1 MSQPR
6 DADLDAVQAAFREPA
21 PIYSPVPIWWWSG
34 EPLTRERLTWQ
45 MERLAEGGVRN
56 AIVLN
61 LAPRGPLF
69 GCVAD
74 DPPCFSE
81 EWWALFRH
89 VLEEGKRLGL
99 SIWFYDQLGFS
110 GARLQEELIMAHPS
124 CAGASLER
132 LEVDARPGAS
142 VDLAAPPGAT
152 VLCAAA
158 GRLVAADRLQDVQDL
173 SGLVEDRGRLRWAAP
188 AATAHPEAGAPDRP
202 AAGEPV
208 WRVLL
213 FFTRREG
220 FDYLNPEA
228 AARLIDRVHGEFARR
243 CGAYFGTSLVG
254 SFQDEFPALPRWTR
268 DFAAR
273 FQERR
278 GYDLLPW
285 LPALFYDGGPRTPA
299 VRVAY
304 SEVLAALAEEA
315 FFRPLFDWHER
326 HGLLCGYDQIARA
339 RAADPVDGQAYYLD
353 YFRTMR
359 HYSAP
364 GCDMDGAARPH
375 TSIAHLY
382 GRPRVW
388 LEGLHSSGWG
398 QTIEDIVSL
407 LHPWYREGVT
417 LYNPHAVYYST
428 RGSWWEWAPPDT
440 SWRQPYWRHYPLF
453 AAYVARLSYLLSQGE
468 HVCDIALLYPATTM
482 QAELAGGRPTAR
494 GEAVRELWWAINHL
508 LDDER
513 RDADIL
519 DDDSLARA
527 TVEDGR
533 LCVSGERYRVLILP
547 GTTTLRRDS
556 LARIRAFTESGGL
569 VVFCGTQ
576 LPIASAE
583 EGADD
588 PQVQEAV
595 AALFGH
601 PSRADRALDGLA
613 SWLREP
619 EAL

>member
-132 LEVDARPGAS
+132 LEADARPGAS

-173 SGLVEDRGRLRWAAP
+173 SGMVEDGGRLRWTAP
-188 AATAHPEAGAPDRP
+188 EATAHPEAGAPDRP
-202 AAGEPV
+202 AAGETV

-268 DFAAR
+268 DFVAR

-285 LPALFYDGGPRTPA
+285 LPALRLRPDRSGACRRSRRRAGLLSRLLSFH
-299 VRVAY
+299 
-304 SEVLAALAEEA
+304 AAL
-315 FFRPLFDWHER
+315 
-326 HGLLCGYDQIARA
+326 QRA
-339 RAADPVDGQAYYLD
+339 RLQ
-353 YFRTMR
+353 
-359 HYSAP
+359 H
-364 GCDMDGAARPH
+364 
-375 TSIAHLY
+375 
-382 GRPRVW
+382 GR
-388 LEGLHSSGWG
+388 
-398 QTIEDIVSL
+398 
-407 LHPWYREGVT
+407 
-417 LYNPHAVYYST
+417 
-428 RGSWWEWAPPDT
+428 RGP
-440 SWRQPYWRHYPLF
+440 
-453 AAYVARLSYLLSQGE
+453 AAYFHR
-468 HVCDIALLYPATTM
+468 
-482 QAELAGGRPTAR
+482 
-494 GEAVRELWWAINHL
+494 
-508 LDDER
+508 
-513 RDADIL
+513 
-519 DDDSLARA
+519 
-527 TVEDGR
+527 
-533 LCVSGERYRVLILP
+533 
-547 GTTTLRRDS
+547 
-556 LARIRAFTESGGL
+556 
-569 VVFCGTQ
+569 
-576 LPIASAE
+576 
-583 EGADD
+583 
-588 PQVQEAV
+588 
-595 AALFGH
+595 
-601 PSRADRALDGLA
+601 
-613 SWLREP
+613 
-619 EAL
+619 